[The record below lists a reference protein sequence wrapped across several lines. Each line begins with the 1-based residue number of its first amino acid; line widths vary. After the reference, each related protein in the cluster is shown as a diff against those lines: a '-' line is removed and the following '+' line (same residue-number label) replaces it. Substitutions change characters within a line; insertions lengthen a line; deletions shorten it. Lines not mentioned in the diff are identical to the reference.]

1 MSYKA
6 LPRIQLTPIQ
16 ERELFAEVDG
26 KCPLCGDSLVAEKNG
41 RRIRVYDAAHIY
53 PHSPTSSQLKALK
66 DLPVPS
72 DIESPNNIILLCKKC
87 HKLQDD
93 ETSAA
98 DLLRLYLVKQE
109 KSGAYRAAQE
119 ISSIELEPELKLVV
133 ERLSNLDD
141 TELVKLSFKP
151 LMVNRKI
158 ENIDL
163 RRKVLNYVTTYYEIL
178 KIMFQEAD
186 NRRSSTS
193 EMIAMQFK
201 QAFIKQERDF
211 LFLDKGQLFDS
222 LVEWVRSKSGGS
234 RAACEAVVSFFI
246 QDCEVFREIPE

>member
-1 MSYKA
+1 MKSTQRPSGKVHILSAKTSDLPAGTSALEVRIDAPRLPPLRSNGRRDRDCGGDEMSRKA
-6 LPRIQLTPIQ
+6 LSRIKLTPIQ
-16 ERELFAEVDG
+16 ERELFAEVEG

-53 PHSPTSSQLKALK
+53 PHSPTSAQLKALK
-66 DLPVPS
+66 DVPVPS

-119 ISSIELEPELKLVV
+119 TSSIELEPELKQVV

-141 TELVKLSFKP
+141 TELVALSFKP

-158 ENIDL
+158 ESIDL
-163 RRKVLNYVTTYYEIL
+163 RRKVLNYVTTYYETL
-178 KIMFQEAD
+178 YM
-186 NRRSSTS
+186 
-193 EMIAMQFK
+193 
-201 QAFIKQERDF
+201 
-211 LFLDKGQLFDS
+211 G
-222 LVEWVRSKSGGS
+222 
-234 RAACEAVVSFFI
+234 
-246 QDCEVFREIPE
+246 